1 MTGRL
6 RLGKRIILVIE
17 DDPDTSNLLR
27 MYFTGLDYEVDAA
40 GRGQQGIDLAQSR
53 FPDLVLLDINLPDI
67 NGNVVCE
74 TLRNSPR
81 TSHIPVIILSE
92 KIALS
97 DRVAGLGAGAQDY
110 VTKPF
115 DLEELQLRV
124 QNLIARSM
132 RDNLVDPR
140 TRLPTG
146 AWIEDQVRR
155 TAGRPGWHVLEARLE
170 SFQPFLDQNGFVAGD
185 DVLKFTAHLL
195 REVTDQRG
203 TAEDF
208 IGHAAHD
215 TFLILTG
222 AEDAAALAGQLRT
235 RFNDEVQAHYSFMDR
250 EQGHILIRDR
260 DGQLAPVP
268 LMTLLV
274 RVKD

>member
-6 RLGKRIILVIE
+6 RLGKRVILVIE
-17 DDPDTSNLLR
+17 DDPDTGNLLR
-27 MYFTGLDYEVDAA
+27 MYFTGLDYEIEVA
-40 GRGQQGIDLAQSR
+40 GRGQQGIELAQSR
-53 FPDLVLLDINLPDI
+53 FPDLVLLDVNLPDI

-74 TLRNSPR
+74 TLRTSPR
-81 TSHIPVIILSE
+81 TSHIPIIMLSE
-92 KIALS
+92 RIALS

-115 DLEELQLRV
+115 DLEELRLRV

-140 TRLPTG
+140 THLPTG

-155 TAGRPGWHVLEARLE
+155 ATDRPGWHVLEAHID

-195 REVTDQRG
+195 RAVTDQHG

-222 AEDAAALAGQLRT
+222 SADAAALTAHLQA
-235 RFNDEVQAHYSFMDR
+235 RFNDEVQSHYSFMDR

-260 DGQLAPVP
+260 EGQMTPVP
-268 LMTLLV
+268 LMTLQV
-274 RVKD
+274 RIKD